1 MKKCGCDGGKQNR
14 VSSERIL
21 TLNNLFRFNV
31 FSKYKYIDSRGL
43 ILIDVSNAL
52 VWTQDTIDIIE
63 SFPHCSHQICIR
75 LGL

>member
-1 MKKCGCDGGKQNR
+1 MKKCGCDGGKQNW
-14 VSSERIL
+14 VSSERIP
-21 TLNNLFRFNV
+21 TLNNLFRFNL
-31 FSKYKYIDSRGL
+31 FSKYIRGL